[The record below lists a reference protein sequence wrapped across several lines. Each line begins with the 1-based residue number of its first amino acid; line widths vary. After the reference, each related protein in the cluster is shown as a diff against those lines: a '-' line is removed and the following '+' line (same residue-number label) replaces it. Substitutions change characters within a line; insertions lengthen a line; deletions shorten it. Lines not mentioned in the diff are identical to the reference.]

1 MNIAVIG
8 AGYVGLVTGACFA
21 ELGNHVTCIDV
32 NKEKINRLKKGI
44 LPIYELGLEPMV
56 ISNVHEGRLH
66 FVTSLDE
73 MEVEPHVIFIAVGT
87 PSDKDGSADLQYVLE
102 AAKNIGA
109 YIKNYCVV
117 VDKST
122 VPVGAADQVKNE
134 IQNELKKRNITVKFD
149 IVSNPEF
156 LREGAAI
163 DDFMKPDRII
173 VGLNSKKAKAI
184 MLELYTPILRH
195 PEKIYFM
202 NVKDAEMT
210 KYVANAMLATK
221 ISFMNEMAALCD
233 RMGVDVENVR
243 LGIGSDSRIGN
254 SFIYPGC
261 GYGGSCFPKD
271 VKALIKMAE
280 KENVDPLV
288 LRSVEERNYHQKRVL
303 PDKVIQRFGKDL
315 SKIKIA
321 VWGLSFKPGTDD
333 MREASSLVLLET
345 LLAKGAIIHAYDPVA
360 MPAASQILPTHY
372 VNSNQ
377 IIFAENQYDAL
388 KEVDALVLVTE
399 WKSFCYPDL
408 NVMKKLMR
416 QPIIFD
422 GRNQYDPK
430 HLREANFEY
439 YGIGRGNA
447 CLDNQTTL
455 PHQQKM
461 LATEATPE
469 QALELAIKRMK
480 EVKQYDI

>member
-1 MNIAVIG
+1 VNITVIG

-21 ELGNHVTCIDV
+21 ELGNHVTCVDV
-32 NKEKINRLKKGI
+32 NKQKVAHLIKGI
-44 LPIYELGLEPMV
+44 MPIYEPGLETMV
-56 ISNVHEGRLH
+56 TSNLAEGRLH

-73 MEVEPHVIFIAVGT
+73 ITEESDVIFIAVGT
-87 PSDKDGSADLQYVLE
+87 PSDQDGAADMQYVLK

-109 YIKNYCVV
+109 HIKNYCVI

-122 VPVGAADQVKNE
+122 VPVGVADQVKQI
-134 IQNELKKRNITVKFD
+134 IQDGLKKRKIKAKIDV
-149 IVSNPEF
+149 VSNPEF

-163 DDFMKPDRII
+163 EDFMHPDRII
-173 VGLNSKKAKAI
+173 IGLTSNKAKSI
-184 MLELYTPILRH
+184 MLELYNPILRN

-221 ISFMNEMAALCD
+221 ISFMNEMAGLCD

-280 KENVDPLV
+280 INGVDPLV
-288 LRSVEERNYHQKRVL
+288 LRAVEERNYHQKHVL
-303 PDKVIQRFGKDL
+303 PQKIFSKFGMDL
-315 SKIKIA
+315 SDIKIA

-333 MREASSLVLLET
+333 MREASSLVLLEKLIEHKAT
-345 LLAKGAIIHAYDPVA
+345 VYAYDPVA
-360 MPAASQILPTHY
+360 MPVAQRILPPEWFKSKKINLVEH
-372 VNSNQ
+372 
-377 IIFAENQYDAL
+377 QYAAL
-388 KEVDALVLVTE
+388 KDANALVLVTE
-399 WKSFCYPDL
+399 WKPFCYPDM
-408 NVMKKLMR
+408 NAMKTLMR
-416 QPIIFD
+416 QPVIFD

-430 HLREANFEY
+430 KMKDEQFEY
-439 YGIGRGNA
+439 YGIGRG
-447 CLDNQTTL
+447 
-455 PHQQKM
+455 
-461 LATEATPE
+461 
-469 QALELAIKRMK
+469 
-480 EVKQYDI
+480 